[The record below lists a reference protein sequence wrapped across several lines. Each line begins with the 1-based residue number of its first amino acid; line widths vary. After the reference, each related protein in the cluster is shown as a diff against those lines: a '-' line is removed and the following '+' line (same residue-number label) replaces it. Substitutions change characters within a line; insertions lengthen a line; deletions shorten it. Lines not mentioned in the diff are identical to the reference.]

1 MFKHKEFFGKRIFLF
16 LIFSIFLSLFYFSVP
31 NFLFDNPSQ
40 LVVYSKNY
48 DPTLNWNVIEGKHYS
63 IIFPTEIPDKEGSP
77 YKQIALHIAEI
88 AEEIYSQIT
97 LQFGTPYNPDKKF
110 AIILEDFHDSTY
122 GFASTVPHYLI
133 RINLT
138 APGPEIFDTKFESWL
153 RILIAHEYTHLAHF
167 DMTDK
172 MTTFLRF
179 FLGQTI
185 TPNALQPL
193 WSIEGLAIYNE
204 SRLNAG
210 RGRLKDS
217 RYEMYLR
224 TDFLENRL
232 KNLEQLEGGHLISWP
247 AGNAPYIYG
256 QSLVHFIAEVYGEEK
271 LIAISKQF
279 SSFPLLGMDWALK
292 KVLGIDQNK
301 LYQRWKCEKEQYFEQ
316 QVRRI
321 VNSDKITESQQITDH
336 CYWVEC
342 PSWLIDND
350 IKDSSL
356 TYRVFKPHLYSTI
369 RKYNRNSGKES
380 LLIKRTGGHGT
391 SYSFSPDFQYLLYA
405 KQIQYSHYYTY
416 NDLFLFHLNTGK
428 QYQLTE
434 RMRIKDPAWHPVPA
448 VDKIVAVINQAGSN
462 NLVLFSIQNIMPQ
475 NEPEQMDLI
484 NTADLTYLT
493 NFKDGSQISQPVWSP
508 QGDRIAFSLWRK
520 GYQDIYVITLDE
532 DHLKIQSII
541 PITYDRYT
549 DISPNWSVDG
559 QYLFFSS
566 DRNKIFNLYA
576 YSLPDNQFYRLTNVA
591 TGAFEPAVSPSG
603 KEMAFVQYHA
613 SGYELHVAKM
623 DDLLWELIEETDME
637 ETADVP
643 HLQDN
648 VIYFLPLESLE
659 DNEVNQSLALP
670 HGIPKNT
677 HYTLKSYSPWD
688 SIMPNYLFPYADI
701 AGGNLYL
708 GASTLAQDYL
718 GFYSIPL
725 TLAYNLS
732 NNSLFYNLQC
742 LYTAC
747 EPSFS
752 LTWQGET
759 SYYTRLQLSLEFS
772 DSGYTGKGDSDRLYS
787 RNITMGTLSECLF
800 TVQGEQ
806 DELSE
811 KTPVVTNSLFLR
823 YTYSD
828 TEKYQ
833 WSIGP
838 EIGNLFS
845 VNYQYAVP
853 YTDHEAAFH
862 RIIFDSRKYLPL
874 PVSNQV
880 LALRLVAGYS
890 SSEIDKNAIFSL
902 GGNSSAQNLSSFNS
916 KDFALRGYPS
926 SSFAGNHLLLCSLEY
941 RFPLKRVEQKIGYKG
956 ASLFLEQVFGALFIE
971 AGHAWNKNS
980 FPRLKDFNAS
990 LGAEVGFILKTRY
1003 TEPLTLAFGIGK
1015 AITQTLPTR
1024 FYGRI
1029 GLSF

>member
-1 MFKHKEFFGKRIFLF
+1 MFKYKKFFEKRPFLF
-16 LIFSIFLSLFYFSVP
+16 LIFSIFLFLFYSVP
-31 NFLFDNPSQ
+31 NLLFDNPSQ
-40 LVVYSKNY
+40 LIVYSKNY
-48 DPTLNWNVIEGKHYS
+48 DPAVNWNVIEGKHCS

-77 YKQIALHIAEI
+77 HKQIALHIAEI

-110 AIILEDFHDSTY
+110 AIILEDFSDSTY

-167 DMTDK
+167 DMTNK
-172 MTTFLRF
+172 ITTFLRF
-179 FLGQTI
+179 FLGQII

-204 SRLNAG
+204 SILNAG
-210 RGRLKDS
+210 RGRLRDS

-224 TDFLENRL
+224 TDFLANRL
-232 KNLEQLEGGHLISWP
+232 KNLGQLEGGYLTSWP
-247 AGNAPYIYG
+247 AGNAPYVYG

-271 LIAISKQF
+271 LIAISNQF

-316 QVRRI
+316 QVRQI
-321 VNSDKITESQQITDH
+321 INSNKITESQQITDH
-336 CYWVEC
+336 RYWVEH
-342 PSWLIDND
+342 PSWLIGNN
-350 IKDSSL
+350 IEDSSL
-356 TYRVFKPHLYSTI
+356 IYRVFTPHLYSTI
-369 RKYNRNSGKES
+369 RKYNRDSNKES
-380 LLIKRTGGHGT
+380 ILIKRTGGQGT
-391 SYSFSPDFQYLLYA
+391 SYSFSPDFQYFLYT
-405 KQIQYSHYYTY
+405 KQIQYSRYYTY

-448 VDKIVAVINQAGSN
+448 ADKIAAVINQAGSN
-462 NLVLFSIQNIMPQ
+462 NLVLFSIQNIMAQ
-475 NEPEQMDLI
+475 NEPEKKDLI
-484 NTADLTYLT
+484 NIADLTYLT

-508 QGDRIAFSLWRK
+508 QGDRIAFSLWHK
-520 GYQDIYVITLDE
+520 GYQDIYVITFD
-532 DHLKIQSII
+532 DYFRIQSII
-541 PITYDRYT
+541 PITSDRYT

-576 YSLPDNQFYRLTNVA
+576 YSLPDNRLYRLTNVA
-591 TGAFEPAVSPSG
+591 TGAFEPAISPNG

-613 SGYELHVAKM
+613 SGYELHIAKM
-623 DDLLWELIEETDME
+623 GDLLWELIEKTDMGE
-637 ETADVP
+637 MDDVP

-648 VIYFLPLESLE
+648 TIYFLPLEPFE
-659 DNEVNQSLALP
+659 DNGVNQSLTLP
-670 HGIPKNT
+670 HDIPKNDSN
-677 HYTLKSYSPWD
+677 YSLKSYSPWD
-688 SIMPNYLFPYADI
+688 SIMPNYLLPYADI
-701 AGGNLYL
+701 IEDNLYL

-718 GFYSIPL
+718 GFYYIPL
-725 TLAYNLS
+725 ILAYNLS
-732 NNSLFYNLQC
+732 NNSFFYNLQC
-742 LYTAC
+742 LYTGC

-752 LTWQGET
+752 LIWQGET
-759 SYYTRLQLSLEFS
+759 SSYTQFQLSLKFN
-772 DSGYTGKGDSDRLYS
+772 DSGYNGRADSDRLYS
-787 RNITMGTLSECLF
+787 KSITMGTLSECLF
-800 TVQGEQ
+800 AGQGEW

-811 KTPVVTNSLFLR
+811 KASVVTNSLFLR

-833 WSIGP
+833 WSISP
-838 EIGNLFS
+838 EIGNFFS
-845 VNYQYAVP
+845 LNYQYALP
-853 YTDHEAAFH
+853 YTGQKAAFH
-862 RIIFDSRKYLPL
+862 KIIFDGRKYIPL
-874 PVSNQV
+874 PISNQT

-890 SSEIDKNAIFSL
+890 SSEIDKNARFNL

-916 KDFALRGYPS
+916 KDFALRGFSS
-926 SSFAGNHLLLCSLEY
+926 SSFTGNHLLLGSLEY

-956 ASLFLEQVFGALFIE
+956 ASLFLEQVFGTLFIE
-971 AGHAWNKNS
+971 AGQTWYKNS
-980 FPRLKDFNAS
+980 FPGLESFNAS
-990 LGAEVGFILKTRY
+990 LGMEVGFILKTRY
-1003 TEPLTLAFGIGK
+1003 VEPLTLAFGVGK
-1015 AITQTLPTR
+1015 AITQTLPAH

>member
-1 MFKHKEFFGKRIFLF
+1 MFKHKRFFKKRIFFIFLF
-16 LIFSIFLSLFYFSVP
+16 LFYFAPS
-31 NFLFDNPSQ
+31 FLFDNHSQ
-40 LVVYSKNY
+40 PIVYSRNY
-48 DPTLNWNVIEGKHYS
+48 DPTLNWNVIEGEHCS
-63 IIFPTEIPDKEGSP
+63 IIFPTEIPDKKGSS
-77 YKQIALHIAEI
+77 YEQIALHIAEI
-88 AEEIYSQIT
+88 SEEIYSQIT
-97 LQFGTPYNPDKKF
+97 LQLGTPYNPNKKF
-110 AIILEDFHDSTY
+110 AIILEDFNDSTY

-138 APGPEIFDTKFESWL
+138 APNPEIFDTKFESWL

-172 MTTFLRF
+172 MTTLLRF

-185 TPNALQPL
+185 APNALQPL

-204 SRLNAG
+204 SKLNSD

-232 KNLEQLEGGHLISWP
+232 KNPEQLESGHLTSWP

-256 QSLVHFIAEVYGEEK
+256 QSLVHFIAEVYGEEE

-301 LYQRWKCEKEQYFEQ
+301 LYQRWKYEKEQYFEQ
-316 QVRRI
+316 QVRQI
-321 VNSDKITESQQITDH
+321 VNPNKITESQQITEH
-336 CYWVEC
+336 RYWVER
-342 PSWLIDND
+342 PSWLIDNNT
-350 IKDSSL
+350 KDFSL
-356 TYRVFKPHLYSTI
+356 IYRVFTPHLYSTI
-369 RKYNRNSGKES
+369 RKYNRVSSKES

-405 KQIQYSHYYTY
+405 KQIQYGRYYAY

-434 RMRIKDPAWHPVPA
+434 KMRIKDPAWHPVPA
-448 VDKIVAVINQAGSN
+448 IDKIAAVINQAGSN
-462 NLVLFSIQNIMPQ
+462 NLVLFSIQNLIPQ
-475 NEPEQMDLI
+475 NETEQIDHLI
-484 NTADLTYLT
+484 NTIDLTYLT

-508 QGDRIAFSLWRK
+508 QGNRIAFSLWHK
-520 GYQDIYVITLDE
+520 GYQDIYVITFDE
-532 DHLKIQSII
+532 NCLRIQSII
-541 PITYDRYT
+541 PITYDRHT
-549 DISPNWSVDG
+549 DINPNWSVDG

-576 YSLPDNQFYRLTNVA
+576 YSLLDNELYRLTNVA
-591 TGAFEPAVSPSG
+591 TGAFEPAISPNG

-623 DDLLWELIEETDME
+623 DDLLWELMEKTDME
-637 ETADVP
+637 EEIDVP

-648 VIYFLPLESLE
+648 AVYSLPSELFKN
-659 DNEVNQSLALP
+659 NEVNQSLALP
-670 HGIPKNT
+670 HDIPQNA
-677 HYTLKSYSPWD
+677 HYTLKNYSPWD
-688 SIMPNYLFPYADI
+688 SIMPNYLLPYADI
-701 AGGNLYL
+701 TEDNLYL

-732 NNSLFYNLQC
+732 NNSFFYNLQY
-742 LYTAC
+742 LYTGC

-759 SYYTRLQLSLEFS
+759 SHYTRLQLSLKFS
-772 DSGYTGKGDSDRLYS
+772 DSGYTGIEDSDRFYS
-787 RNITMGTLSECLF
+787 RNITIETSSECLF
-800 TVQGEQ
+800 AAQGEQ
-806 DELSE
+806 DELSK
-811 KTPVVTNSLFLR
+811 KTPIVTNSLFLR

-838 EIGNLFS
+838 EIGNFFS
-845 VNYQYAVP
+845 LNYQYTIP
-853 YTDHEAAFH
+853 YTDHGTAFH
-862 RIIFDSRKYLPL
+862 RITFDGRKYLPL

-890 SSEIDKNAIFSL
+890 SSEIDKNAIFNL

-916 KDFALRGYPS
+916 KDFALRGFSPS
-926 SSFAGNHLLLCSLEY
+926 YFTGNHLLLSSLEY
-941 RFPLKRVEQKIGYKG
+941 RFPLQRVEQKIGYKG
-956 ASLFLEQVFGALFIE
+956 ASLFLEQVFGTLFIE
-971 AGHAWNKNS
+971 AGHAWNRNS
-980 FPRLKDFNAS
+980 FPGLEGFNAS
-990 LGAEVGFILKTRY
+990 LGAEIGFIFKTRY

-1015 AITQTLPTR
+1015 AITQTIPTR